1 MYRYKNSKGSWSDVE
16 EERRNLNMKQ
26 IGTRLLEAL
35 IIEDTGTVLSRVLRI
50 WSQTNIEAGKQNINC
65 SDNLQTF
72 FGRLIQVCNGQ
83 ERKKDNEGYEK

>member
-50 WSQTNIEAGKQNINC
+50 WSQTNIQAGKQNINC

>member
-1 MYRYKNSKGSWSDVE
+1 ME